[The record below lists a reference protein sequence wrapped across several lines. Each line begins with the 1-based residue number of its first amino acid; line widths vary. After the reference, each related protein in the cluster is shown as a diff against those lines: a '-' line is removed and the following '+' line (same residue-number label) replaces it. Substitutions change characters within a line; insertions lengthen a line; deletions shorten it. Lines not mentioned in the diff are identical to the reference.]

1 MLLAAH
7 DADLLLSSG
16 YHNKGSIGSTENWR
30 KCAEQTEQGDAERV
44 KGRKKKKYRRKG
56 KKKNTKQQTRT
67 AEELEV

>member
-16 YHNKGSIGSTENWR
+16 YHNKGSIGSTGNWR

-44 KGRKKKKYRRKG
+44 KRKK
-56 KKKNTKQQTRT
+56 
-67 AEELEV
+67 EEEI